1 MADLRCV
8 VMRHLMS
15 SPDLASTHQYRMFIT
30 WWPWR
35 SLSSWCI
42 TGPAQ
47 LGVLRMQGWMCLL
60 GNILYEDILPC
71 QTVIHQ
77 HMKCTT
83 SRAGRTWSLST
94 INLPNTKQSV
104 LPIGDRSWLDHDR
117 WSVADILN
125 HTSTDWRDFQHQ
137 IMCGCKT
144 NVNDTNAIALVWLAL
159 HCVSADVKA
168 RCSWAPFKLYDR
180 DSILIYEK
188 QFEPFDNHGNL
199 WSHYVSVT
207 MLWTFT

>member
-1 MADLRCV
+1 MTLEKFV
-8 VMRHLMS
+8 VMMYNRSSTSWGVEDARLDVFARKQTIWRYSSMS
-15 SPDLASTHQYRMFIT
+15 NSYT
-30 WWPWR
+30 
-35 SLSSWCI
+35 SS
-42 TGPAQ
+42 A
-47 LGVLRMQGWMCLL
+47 
-60 GNILYEDILPC
+60 YEMHYLPGKSYMEP
-71 QTVIHQ
+71 IN
-77 HMKCTT
+77 
-83 SRAGRTWSLST
+83 
-94 INLPNTKQSV
+94 NLPNTKQSV

-125 HTSTDWRDFQHQ
+125 HSSTDWRDFQHQ

-159 HCVSADVKA
+159 FYVSADVKA

-207 MLWTFT
+207 MLGTFT